1 MSRVWRWLKLLTL
14 AGVALAVL
22 YVLSSLLFMDFLV
35 NLWWFSSLGYKTYFY
50 LRLTYRYLILGGFA
64 LLFFLIF
71 FLNFWVAS
79 RFLRSPA
86 AKAMPSAAARSRA
99 RQLVEKFRSG
109 SLKVYTPF
117 SLALA
122 VLLAWPLFR
131 RWEETLLFLFAP
143 RTGVADPIYS
153 KDISF
158 YLFSLPIYLELLWTL
173 LVALILLLAG
183 VLVLYW
189 LESRVLR
196 EKDRH
201 LPGGANI
208 HLSLLVFLVFLVGLW
223 DLWLQRYA
231 LLYVSTHAE
240 VFYGP
245 GFVEMRVILPLIWL
259 SLLLLSAT
267 AGCLLFYINTRR
279 GLRVLVLVGMVFAVV
294 LWARYSPFLPTLV
307 EQYIVKPNEI
317 SREKPYI
324 AKSIQSTLAAYDLTR
339 MEKREYQIT
348 DVSWD
353 LRAPEIRLGLRNI
366 PVWDQEVLKD
376 VYQQLQELR
385 TYYRFTSVDVDRY
398 TVNQVRQQV
407 FLAPRELSL
416 ENLPVGARNWI
427 NKRLKYT
434 HGYGVVMTPAAQGG
448 EEPMTWFIQDIPP
461 RSDYGF
467 TIEQPGIYYGL
478 ADYGYAIAPNDSREI
493 DYPLEEGFQLSD
505 YQGQGGV
512 PVSSLLRK
520 LVFAVYFGDR
530 DIFFTTKTN
539 RQSRI
544 LFRRHIIERV
554 KTITPF
560 LLLDEDPYIVVT
572 KKGLFWILD
581 AYTHSDRYPF
591 AEPHAKGLN
600 YIRDSVKIVVDAYHG
615 TVDYYLADPKD
626 PIIRAYQR
634 MYPGLLKSLDRLPP
648 ELKAHLRYPKDLF
661 DIQMEMFAK
670 YHQTDPEVFYKQE
683 DLLEFPQVQ
692 HGSETVRLRPYYLT
706 LNLLDRSKFEF
717 LLICP
722 MTPRARSNLRTLCVV
737 GCDGDNY
744 GKMVTY
750 TFPKGLL
757 VYGPSQVDAFIDQD
771 TAISEQLTLWNQL
784 GSQVERGK
792 MILLPVR
799 GAIIYIQP
807 VYLKAAAGVK
817 IPQLKRLI
825 INKGEV
831 TVMAPSLEQGLAILE
846 ARLRELKERTRRRL
860 ERVQPGAKPPAG
872 ASRPV
877 SPREKPPLP
886 PAGSP

>member
-50 LRLTYRYLILGGFA
+50 
-64 LLFFLIF
+64 
-71 FLNFWVAS
+71 
-79 RFLRSPA
+79 
-86 AKAMPSAAARSRA
+86 
-99 RQLVEKFRSG
+99 
-109 SLKVYTPF
+109 
-117 SLALA
+117 
-122 VLLAWPLFR
+122 LAWPLFR

-324 AKSIQSTLAAYDLTR
+324 AKSIQSTL
-339 MEKREYQIT
+339 
-348 DVSWD
+348 
-353 LRAPEIRLGLRNI
+353 
-366 PVWDQEVLKD
+366 
-376 VYQQLQELR
+376 LQELR

-615 TVDYYLADPKD
+615 TVDYYLADPAI
-626 PIIRAYQR
+626 PRTCLTSRWRCSPNI
-634 MYPGLLKSLDRLPP
+634 
-648 ELKAHLRYPKDLF
+648 
-661 DIQMEMFAK
+661 
-670 YHQTDPEVFYKQE
+670 T
-683 DLLEFPQVQ
+683 
-692 HGSETVRLRPYYLT
+692 RP
-706 LNLLDRSKFEF
+706 
-717 LLICP
+717 
-722 MTPRARSNLRTLCVV
+722 
-737 GCDGDNY
+737 
-744 GKMVTY
+744 
-750 TFPKGLL
+750 
-757 VYGPSQVDAFIDQD
+757 
-771 TAISEQLTLWNQL
+771 
-784 GSQVERGK
+784 
-792 MILLPVR
+792 
-799 GAIIYIQP
+799 
-807 VYLKAAAGVK
+807 
-817 IPQLKRLI
+817 
-825 INKGEV
+825 
-831 TVMAPSLEQGLAILE
+831 
-846 ARLRELKERTRRRL
+846 TRRCFT
-860 ERVQPGAKPPAG
+860 
-872 ASRPV
+872 SRRT
-877 SPREKPPLP
+877 SWSFPRCSTAVKLSACGPTTLL
-886 PAGSP
+886 